1 MKDLDRQTLMLKAKI
16 EFGPRYEYTIRNG
29 GLGPTL
35 FIDAVTRTEATK
47 VRKLA
52 PTEWEGLYVMVIYNS
67 TAEEEKPKKVEDK
80 IVKKPETAES

>member
-47 VRKLA
+47 VRKL
-52 PTEWEGLYVMVIYNS
+52 
-67 TAEEEKPKKVEDK
+67 
-80 IVKKPETAES
+80 